1 MDRFHDSFRVAH
13 HIIVPEPYHAVTFRI
28 QPARSSFVAATV
40 IFVSMLR
47 TIDLNDEARF
57 QAREVRN
64 IRSDRDLSSEVTSLY
79 LKPSKV
85 TPKNILC
92 SGGVRSQRLGAF
104 ALEITD

>member
-1 MDRFHDSFRVAH
+1 MDRIHDSFGVGH
-13 HIIVPEPYHAVTFRI
+13 HIIVPEPYHAVAFRI

-57 QAREVRN
+57 QAREVRH
-64 IRSDRDLSSEVTSLY
+64 IRSDRDLSSEVTSRY
-79 LKPSKV
+79 LKSSKV

-92 SGGVRSQRLGAF
+92 SGSVRSQRLGGF
-104 ALEITD
+104 ALEIAD